1 MIISQSFPFFPS
13 CRKAKTMPMT
23 VPSIP
28 DLMIVV
34 NIVKQTHNNSAVVIE
49 TLNIQ
54 FLSLVFAQVEQF

>member
-23 VPSIP
+23 VPSIR
-28 DLMIVV
+28 DLIVV

-49 TLNIQ
+49 TLKIQ
-54 FLSLVFAQVEQF
+54 FLSLVFAKVEQF